1 GWHIECS
8 AMATKYLGEFIDI
21 HCGGV
26 DHIPVHHTNEIAQ
39 SEAALGHRW
48 GNYWL
53 HAEFLL
59 MRSGKMSKSKGK
71 FVTLWELKKQRFMQN
86 EYRYLCPGDKYRMN
100 LDLGLRGMQG
110 VQNAL
115 DNLKTNYLG
124 WLDEPSQPW
133 TDLAESYREEFSS
146 GIAEDLNTPRALAA
160 TWKMARDPDLA
171 GALKRDLLV

>member
-1 GWHIECS
+1 D
-8 AMATKYLGEFIDI
+8 F
-21 HCGGV
+21 
-26 DHIPVHHTNEIAQ
+26 
-39 SEAALGHRW
+39 
-48 GNYWL
+48 
-53 HAEFLL
+53 
-59 MRSGKMSKSKGK
+59 
-71 FVTLWELKKQRFMQN
+71 
-86 EYRYLCPGDKYRMN
+86 
-100 LDLGLRGMQG
+100 GLTAMQG

-171 GALKRDLLV
+171 GALKRDLLVEFDGVLGLGVSEWRREELPEELQRLISLREEARRAGRFAESDQLRDQLLDAGVAVKDTPTGTKWHHTRRPSGAQKD